1 MWIIDD
7 IADYIKQGLINSIM
21 ESFADMFD
29 SVNRH
34 VTEIAGQAGA
44 TPEGWD
50 YGIFVTIKTLSETIV
65 LPIAGIIL
73 TFVMCYELIQLIIEK
88 NNLHEFDTFNIFK
101 WIFKTFVAVFILTNT
116 FDIIMG
122 IFELAQTMVDH
133 SALAINLGL
142 DIGNSSMYNDIWIQL
157 QDMDIGSLIG
167 LFIETQIVKIG
178 MEIMAIIIFLVVFG
192 RMLEIYIVMSV
203 APIPMATLANREWGQ
218 IGNNYFKTLIALGFQ
233 GFLIMVCMAIYA
245 FLIYVIPISWSIS
258 SALWTVTSY
267 TVLLC
272 FMLMKTGSISKS
284 LFGAS

>member
-7 IADYIKQGLINSIM
+7 IANSIKQWLIDAIM
-21 ESFADMFD
+21 DSFDGMFD
-29 SVNRH
+29 AVNRH
-34 VTEIAGQAGA
+34 VNEIAEQAGK

-50 YGIFVTIKTLSETIV
+50 FGVFTMVKALSETIV

-73 TFVMCYELIQLIIEK
+73 TFVMCYELIQIIIEK

-122 IFELAQTMVDH
+122 IFELAQSMVDQ
-133 SALAINLGL
+133 SAMGINLGL
-142 DIGNSSMYNDIWIQL
+142 KIGNDSMMENILIQL
-157 QDMDIGSLIG
+157 EAMDNGALMG
-167 LFIETQIVKIG
+167 LFVETQIVKIG
-178 MEIMAIIIFLVVFG
+178 MEIMAIIIFIVVFG
-192 RMLEIYIVMSV
+192 RMLEIYLVMSV

-245 FLIYVIPISWSIS
+245 FLVWVVPVYGDMHG
-258 SALWTVTSY
+258 ALWSVVSY

-272 FMLMKTGSISKS
+272 LMLMRTGALSKS
-284 LFGAS
+284 LFGAH